1 MRTIKLSIGLLL
13 PGLLLSVPGNRL
25 FQSFTAGGQANALP
39 APTNVTASDNS
50 YSTKVGV
57 SWDTVRGAT
66 LYRIF
71 RNAVNDPTVAAV
83 VGTTVEGTFFDPSGI
98 AGQTFFYWVR
108 AENGNV
114 VSSLSA
120 PDQGTRANGII
131 NGPVPPLNPPP
142 APPGNPV
149 TATKAYLGKTLFWDE
164 QLSSTRTVACGTCH
178 FASNGGSDS
187 RAIVNSARSRNA
199 GADGVFGTADDVFA
213 SPGVISNNSDGTFG
227 WSSLYGFREQVTG
240 RKSRSYI
247 DAGYSNSLFWDGRA
261 TSTFIDPIGGAVVLA
276 NGAALESQAAGP
288 PVSSAEMAHAG
299 RTWNDVAVRV
309 TLVRPLTLSPSVP
322 AGLRDWIA
330 GRSYQELFQDAYGST
345 EITPVK
351 IAEAIATFERTLYS
365 DRTPWDLNAQ
375 QIVPLGAA

>member
-1 MRTIKLSIGLLL
+1 MRTIKLAAISLLC
-13 PGLLLSVPGNRL
+13 LLSVMAFGNR
-25 FQSFTAGGQANALP
+25 FFHGFKVESQGGPLS

-50 YSTKVGV
+50 YSTRVGV

-71 RNAVNDPTVAAV
+71 RNAVNDTASAVV
-83 VGTTVEGTFFDPSGI
+83 VGTTVEGTFFDPSGT

-108 AENGNV
+108 AENGNA

-120 PDQGTRANGII
+120 PDQGTRANGVI

-142 APPGNPV
+142 APPGNLV

-187 RAIVNSARSRNA
+187 RAIVGNARSRNP
-199 GADGVFGTADDVFA
+199 GADAVFGTADDVFA
-213 SPGVISNNSDGTFG
+213 SPGVISNNADG
-227 WSSLYGFREQVTG
+227 SYSLSPVYGFHEQVTG

-261 TSTFIDPIGGAVVLA
+261 TQVFTDPISGAVVLNA
-276 NGAALESQAAGP
+276 GAALESQVLGP
-288 PVSSAEMAHAG
+288 PVS
-299 RTWNDVAVRV
+299 
-309 TLVRPLTLSPSVP
+309 
-322 AGLRDWIA
+322 
-330 GRSYQELFQDAYGST
+330 
-345 EITPVK
+345 
-351 IAEAIATFERTLYS
+351 
-365 DRTPWDLNAQ
+365 
-375 QIVPLGAA
+375 